1 MVACEDFSSIPVNV
15 FVLVHVQGLHLIYG
29 YWLRMHVLG
38 GEFMCG
44 CLIMLLTHC
53 LVA

>member
-38 GEFMCG
+38 G
-44 CLIMLLTHC
+44 
-53 LVA
+53 VYVWV